1 MSSKFGTDAG
11 FNVFE
16 RKIMWW
22 ERSKEDITS
31 DIETIIE
38 GTQPEEELKLSS
50 SQLLMVRRLAFT
62 SYDIGNKE
70 IKEIEQRVWPS
81 DGVVYELLLQC
92 MNNIKLTPLTKN
104 DKFFKVVGNTN
115 YTGSVRQ
122 FCFVLWFRAR
132 YALRSD
138 LYEYLSFYLD
148 NVRNELA
155 QIYAIQEDLKAI
167 ESFLNDKG
175 DLQSMLLED
184 VLDKADAP
192 NRKELNILYDVSK
205 NLTGYALQVYE
216 QIIDNDQMTF
226 GVYEDMHSG
235 QLYQYFDNALYI
247 GWEALPEKEDTIKTA
262 LKCLSK
268 VPQGTITEAKRAKL
282 LTRTRYLLNSANY
295 VTSTDDDIS
304 DVVLD
309 RYDLYIEKR
318 MGKNIDSEDNKLYRF
333 GRLSTPRD
341 TDALIAMN
349 EDTEHT
355 WGRGSLLFEL
365 RHYNRKTIN
374 KPNSNK
380 EAKNSDLAYF
390 KDEKKKPSEYAKY
403 IEHIKKWDSKVTDK
417 ILIKLDQLLFPD
429 DDPNKHMDDFEVAY
443 PNSTYDG
450 MEIPNDLSAWNKPM
464 LPRINYNPNKARG
477 IYETTESG
485 INKADPPVNDIERAS
500 FAYVGKEVIYNGK
513 KWRITGVKDE
523 KIDWETVNTYI
534 TEYDAHLM
542 NPLYTEYSEKLQAS
556 VKAFVKDRKPE
567 ECQALVFYLLG
578 YATVGKP
585 EDGWNYQLEDKPMY
599 SSRVVH
605 VKKYVFAMYTLY
617 EGLLFNVYEE
627 FTISQESLN
636 SLKVPDD
643 AGPVF
648 FNAEL
653 YEALPHEDEDKF
665 ILKRYGEKRDV
676 LKRNKALR
684 GFWWDNE
691 SSTNTTTKDFWQEFE
706 SRRALVE
713 YWHTCYIMLLDI
725 VETCLGKDRD
735 ILNKY
740 KQKYINDVV
749 EELLVSDKENAS
761 VDLQYK
767 KSKMF
772 QYYNSK
778 KRLKI
783 HASKNKYQIIPIRYN
798 MPEKYQE
805 ELDEFILFA
814 IMTRMKE
821 ANQDVETNLESLT
834 TYLVNNNLLSKEAKI
849 HHVNTLKEIQAM
861 KEKNQQKKQATG
873 KPAYLLDR
881 DR

>member
-235 QLYQYFDNALYI
+235 QLYQYFNNALYI

-390 KDEKKKPSEYAKY
+390 KDEKKNQVSM
-403 IEHIKKWDSKVTDK
+403 
-417 ILIKLDQLLFPD
+417 Q
-429 DDPNKHMDDFEVAY
+429 
-443 PNSTYDG
+443 ST
-450 MEIPNDLSAWNKPM
+450 
-464 LPRINYNPNKARG
+464 
-477 IYETTESG
+477 
-485 INKADPPVNDIERAS
+485 
-500 FAYVGKEVIYNGK
+500 
-513 KWRITGVKDE
+513 
-523 KIDWETVNTYI
+523 
-534 TEYDAHLM
+534 
-542 NPLYTEYSEKLQAS
+542 
-556 VKAFVKDRKPE
+556 
-567 ECQALVFYLLG
+567 
-578 YATVGKP
+578 
-585 EDGWNYQLEDKPMY
+585 
-599 SSRVVH
+599 
-605 VKKYVFAMYTLY
+605 
-617 EGLLFNVYEE
+617 
-627 FTISQESLN
+627 
-636 SLKVPDD
+636 
-643 AGPVF
+643 
-648 FNAEL
+648 
-653 YEALPHEDEDKF
+653 
-665 ILKRYGEKRDV
+665 
-676 LKRNKALR
+676 
-684 GFWWDNE
+684 
-691 SSTNTTTKDFWQEFE
+691 
-706 SRRALVE
+706 
-713 YWHTCYIMLLDI
+713 
-725 VETCLGKDRD
+725 
-735 ILNKY
+735 
-740 KQKYINDVV
+740 
-749 EELLVSDKENAS
+749 
-761 VDLQYK
+761 
-767 KSKMF
+767 
-772 QYYNSK
+772 
-778 KRLKI
+778 
-783 HASKNKYQIIPIRYN
+783 
-798 MPEKYQE
+798 
-805 ELDEFILFA
+805 
-814 IMTRMKE
+814 
-821 ANQDVETNLESLT
+821 
-834 TYLVNNNLLSKEAKI
+834 
-849 HHVNTLKEIQAM
+849 
-861 KEKNQQKKQATG
+861 
-873 KPAYLLDR
+873 
-881 DR
+881 

>member
-1 MSSKFGTDAG
+1 MCNNKMSSKFGTDAG

-22 ERSKEDITS
+22 ERSIEDITS

-62 SYDIGNKE
+62 SYDIGNEE

-155 QIYAIQEDLKAI
+155 QIYAIQIDLKAI

-192 NRKELNILYDVSK
+192 NRKELNIQSYDVLK

-216 QIIDNDQMTF
+216 QIIDNNRMTF

-304 DVVLD
+304 NDIRD
-309 RYDLYIEKR
+309 RYNLYIEKR

-341 TDALIAMN
+341 TDALLAMN
-349 EDTEHT
+349 EETNHT

-374 KPNSNK
+374 KPNPNK
-380 EAKNSDLAYF
+380 EAMNSDLAYF
-390 KDEKKKPSEYAKY
+390 KDEKKK
-403 IEHIKKWDSKVTDK
+403 
-417 ILIKLDQLLFPD
+417 
-429 DDPNKHMDDFEVAY
+429 
-443 PNSTYDG
+443 
-450 MEIPNDLSAWNKPM
+450 
-464 LPRINYNPNKARG
+464 
-477 IYETTESG
+477 
-485 INKADPPVNDIERAS
+485 
-500 FAYVGKEVIYNGK
+500 
-513 KWRITGVKDE
+513 
-523 KIDWETVNTYI
+523 
-534 TEYDAHLM
+534 
-542 NPLYTEYSEKLQAS
+542 
-556 VKAFVKDRKPE
+556 
-567 ECQALVFYLLG
+567 
-578 YATVGKP
+578 
-585 EDGWNYQLEDKPMY
+585 
-599 SSRVVH
+599 
-605 VKKYVFAMYTLY
+605 
-617 EGLLFNVYEE
+617 
-627 FTISQESLN
+627 
-636 SLKVPDD
+636 
-643 AGPVF
+643 
-648 FNAEL
+648 
-653 YEALPHEDEDKF
+653 
-665 ILKRYGEKRDV
+665 
-676 LKRNKALR
+676 
-684 GFWWDNE
+684 
-691 SSTNTTTKDFWQEFE
+691 TK
-706 SRRALVE
+706 
-713 YWHTCYIMLLDI
+713 
-725 VETCLGKDRD
+725 
-735 ILNKY
+735 
-740 KQKYINDVV
+740 
-749 EELLVSDKENAS
+749 
-761 VDLQYK
+761 
-767 KSKMF
+767 
-772 QYYNSK
+772 
-778 KRLKI
+778 
-783 HASKNKYQIIPIRYN
+783 
-798 MPEKYQE
+798 
-805 ELDEFILFA
+805 
-814 IMTRMKE
+814 
-821 ANQDVETNLESLT
+821 
-834 TYLVNNNLLSKEAKI
+834 
-849 HHVNTLKEIQAM
+849 
-861 KEKNQQKKQATG
+861 
-873 KPAYLLDR
+873 
-881 DR
+881 